1 MNVFKVSLTASFLFV
16 SVFIFAQLDT
26 IKMFPVVE
34 VTANRLSTF
43 SAGTKKIILDSSI
56 LSRYNTTNLADLL
69 SNETPIFIKSYGLGN
84 LATASFR
91 GGNANHTAILW
102 NGFNINSAMNGGAD
116 LSLLPNQFVDE
127 VIVQYGGASAL
138 WGSGAVSGSIHLNSN
153 PSCNKGVSVGLGGSI
168 GSFSTYKQHA
178 FAQYSG
184 EKFITTLKLFNQT
197 AKNNFPFINEYLEKS
212 PLQIQLNSELKQ
224 YGILSENYFKISDYQ
239 KFNLRFWY
247 QLSDRNIAPIM
258 LQSYSDAN
266 QKDETYR
273 MTSEWQYVTSK
284 ATLFA
289 RAAYFIENLFYTNSI
304 GNVNSLNNANT
315 FITEIESR
323 IPTFKNQLLNIGINN
338 TYVQAKSGGYKNSP
352 TQNRIALFT
361 AYNYESKRNI
371 ISASAS
377 ARQELMDNQLVPFT
391 YSLNI
396 NYKATEWLSIYA
408 NGAKVY
414 RIPTFND
421 LYWEPAG
428 NPNLLSEEGFTEEL
442 GMRFNVNLTRISA
455 NLVFEPTLFN
465 KQLDNWIIWLP
476 NGINWTPQ
484 NILQV
489 WSRGVETR
497 TSLKMK
503 IKNVNLK
510 IGATT
515 NYVLSTN
522 QKSTTPNDASVGK
535 QLMYV
540 PIYKVGGN
548 FSVEY
553 HGFSISYYHN
563 YIGYRYTATDNS
575 QYLKPFQLANLN
587 FSKSMQF
594 KEYKFNFFVQI
605 NNLYKENYQVTQ
617 NYAMPMQSFEVGC
630 SIKFN

>member
-1 MNVFKVSLTASFLFV
+1 MSVFKISLTVSFLFLN
-16 SVFIFAQLDT
+16 VFIFAQLDS
-26 IKMFPVVE
+26 IKIFPVVE
-34 VTANRLSTF
+34 VTANRFSTF

-56 LSRYNTTNLADLL
+56 LSHYSTTNLADLL
-69 SNETPIFIKSYGLGN
+69 SNETPVFIKSYGLGN

-102 NGFNINSAMNGGAD
+102 NGFNINSAMNGGLD
-116 LSLLPNQFVDE
+116 LSLLPNQFVNE
-127 VIVQYGGASAL
+127 VIVQYGGSSAL

-153 PSCNKGVSVGLGGSI
+153 PIFNKGISVGLGGSV
-168 GSFSTYKQHA
+168 GSFSTYKQTL
-178 FAQYSG
+178 FTEYSG
-184 EKFITTLKLFNQT
+184 EKFITSLKLFNQT
-197 AKNNFPFINEYLEKS
+197 AKNNFPFINGYLEKS

-224 YGILSENYFKISDYQ
+224 YGVLSENYFKISDYQ
-239 KFNLRFWY
+239 KVNLRFWY
-247 QLSDRNIAPIM
+247 QYSDRNIAPIM
-258 LQSYSDAN
+258 LQSFSDAN

-273 MTSEWQYVTSK
+273 ITSEWQLVTPK

-289 RAAYFIENLFYTNSI
+289 RAAHFVENLFYINST

-338 TYVQAKSGGYKNSP
+338 TYVQAKSEGYKNSP
-352 TQNRIALFT
+352 SQNRIALFI
-361 AYNYESKRNI
+361 AYNYESKRNVI
-371 ISASAS
+371 NTNVS

-396 NYKATEWLSIYA
+396 NYNVTKWLSIYA
-408 NGAKVY
+408 SGAKVY

-421 LYWEPAG
+421 LYWEPGG

-442 GMRFNVNLTRISA
+442 GLRLNINFKPINT
-455 NLVFEPTLFN
+455 NLVFESTVFN

-476 NGINWTPQ
+476 NGSNWTPK

-497 TSLKMK
+497 TTFKSK
-503 IKNVNLK
+503 IKNVKLK

-522 QKSTTPNDASVGK
+522 QKSTTQNDASVGK

-540 PIYKVGGN
+540 PIYKIGGF
-548 FSVEY
+548 FSIEY
-553 HGFSISYYHN
+553 HRFSITYNHTYV
-563 YIGYRYTATDNS
+563 GYRYTSSDNS
-575 QYLKPFQLANLN
+575 EYLKPFQLANLN
-587 FSKSMQF
+587 FSKSLLLR
-594 KEYKFNFFVQI
+594 KYKLNFFIQI
-605 NNLYKENYQVTQ
+605 NNLYKESYEITQ
-617 NYAMPMQSFEVGC
+617 NYAMPLQNFEVGL
-630 SIKFN
+630 SIRFN

>member
-1 MNVFKVSLTASFLFV
+1 MNIFKISLTASLLFFK
-16 SVFIFAQLDT
+16 VFSFAQEDS

-34 VTANRLSTF
+34 VTANRFSTF
-43 SAGTKKIILDSSI
+43 SSGTKKDILDSSI
-56 LSRYNTTNLADLL
+56 LSRYTTNNLADVLN
-69 SNETPIFIKSYGLGN
+69 NETPIFIKSYGLGN

-102 NGFNINSAMNGGAD
+102 NGFNINSAMNGGVD

-127 VIVQYGGASAL
+127 IIVQYGGASAL

-153 PSCNKGVSVGLGGSI
+153 PLFNKSLSVGLGGSI
-168 GSFSTYKQHA
+168 GSFSTYKQTV

-184 EKFITTLKLFNQT
+184 EKFITTLKFFNQT

-224 YGILSENYFKISDYQ
+224 YGVLSENYFKISNYQ
-239 KFNLRFWY
+239 KVNLRFWY
-247 QLSDRNIAPIM
+247 QLSDKNIAPIM
-258 LQSYSDAN
+258 LQSYSDAK
-266 QKDETYR
+266 QTDESYR
-273 MTSEWQYVTSK
+273 ITSEWQCVTTK

-323 IPTFKNQLLNIGINN
+323 IPTFKNQLLNIGVNN

-352 TQNRIALFT
+352 SQNRIALFT
-361 AYNYESKRNI
+361 AYNYESESNI
-371 ISASAS
+371 ISTSVS
-377 ARQELMDNQLVPFT
+377 ARQELMDNRLVPFT

-396 NYKATEWLSIYA
+396 NYNATKCLGIYA

-421 LYWEPAG
+421 LYWEPGG
-428 NPNLLSEEGFTEEL
+428 NPNLLSEEGFTEEVGL
-442 GMRFNVNLTRISA
+442 RLNVNLTRINS
-455 NLVFEPTLFN
+455 NLMFEPTVFN

-497 TSLKMK
+497 TSIKTK
-503 IKNVNLK
+503 IKNLNIK

-540 PIYKVGGN
+540 PIYKIGGN
-548 FSVEY
+548 FSIEY
-553 HGFSISYYHN
+553 HNFSITYNHTYV
-563 YIGYRYTATDNS
+563 GYRYTATDNS

-587 FSKSMQF
+587 FSKSLVV
-594 KEYKFNFFVQI
+594 KKYKLNFFIQI
-605 NNLYKENYQVTQ
+605 NNLYKESYQVTQ
-617 NYAMPMQSFEVGC
+617 NYAMPMQNFEAGF
-630 SIKFN
+630 SIKYN